1 MRQDGNGMGRET
13 EWKRKVAL
21 IQQRLDVAQEVVE
34 EQGALLRTIYD
45 LLPHG
50 LIVMD
55 QDLQILTFNDTA
67 ERITGHAFS
76 SVMGLSLTEV
86 LRLESEAEG
95 ILRGALERREA
106 LEHQDLLITAQSGNQ
121 LPIRMNFA
129 PLVGKEGEAL
139 GGVATF
145 SDVTLIKQQEDLLR
159 QSHDSMVRILQSVI
173 ELKDPLMKGH
183 CERVTCYALQI
194 AGDLGG
200 FIDDSLREL
209 RYAGQLHD
217 LGMLSLPDG
226 IWTKARGLTRHEISL
241 IRRHPI
247 EGAQIVGNVSG
258 FDRIALVIRHH
269 HERYDGRGYPDGLRG
284 EEIPLSARI
293 LGAVEA
299 FDARNRNRI
308 TRSRM
313 DRSLIV
319 KEFLDNRGVQ
329 FDPQVTDV
337 VLDHLQHDDPEWV

>member
-1 MRQDGNGMGRET
+1 MSRDGNGMDRET
-13 EWKRKVAL
+13 EWKRKVAMF
-21 IQQRLDVAQEVVE
+21 QQRLDVAQEVVE

-45 LLPHG
+45 ILPHG

-55 QDLQILTFNDTA
+55 QDLQILTFNGTA

-76 SVMGLSLTEV
+76 GVMGQPLAAALH
-86 LRLESEAEG
+86 LEPDEEG
-95 ILRGALERREA
+95 ILRGALEQRKV
-106 LEHQDLLITAQSGNQ
+106 LEHQDLLITTQSGNQ
-121 LPIRMNFA
+121 LPIRMNFS
-129 PLVGKEGEAL
+129 PLVGKEGEVL

-145 SDVTLIKQQEDLLR
+145 ADVTFIKQQEGLLR
-159 QSHDSMVRILQSVI
+159 QSHDSMVRILESVI

-183 CERVTCYALQI
+183 CERVTRYALRI
-194 AGDLGG
+194 AEDLGG
-200 FIDDSLREL
+200 FADHSLREI

-247 EGAQIVGNVSG
+247 EGAQIVGNVEG
-258 FDRIALVIRHH
+258 FDRIAMAIRHH
-269 HERYDGRGYPDGLRG
+269 HERYDGRGYPDGLKG

-293 LGAVEA
+293 LGAVES
-299 FDARNRNRI
+299 FDAMNRNRI

-313 DRSLIV
+313 ERSLII
-319 KEFLDNRGVQ
+319 KEFLDNRGMQ
-329 FDPQVTDV
+329 FDPRVTDV

>member
-1 MRQDGNGMGRET
+1 MRQDGNGMDRET

-21 IQQRLDVAQEVVE
+21 IQQRLDVAQEVAE
-34 EQGALLRTIYD
+34 EQGSLLHTIYD
-45 LLPHG
+45 MLPHG

-55 QDLQILTFNDTA
+55 QELQILTFNGTA
-67 ERITGHAFS
+67 ERITGHTFS
-76 SVMGLSLTEV
+76 NVMGQPLVAIL
-86 LRLESEAEG
+86 LLEPDAEE
-95 ILRGALERREA
+95 ILRKALEQREA
-106 LEHQDLLITAQSGNQ
+106 LEHQDLLITTQAGSR
-121 LPIRMNFA
+121 LPIRMNLT
-129 PLVGKEGEAL
+129 PLVGKGGEVL

-145 SDVTLIKQQEDLLR
+145 SDITVIKQQEELLL
-159 QSHDSMVRILQSVI
+159 QSHDSMVRILESVI

-183 CERVTCYALQI
+183 CERVTRYATQI
-194 AGDLGG
+194 ARDLGG
-200 FIDDSLREL
+200 GADNTLREI

-247 EGAQIVGNVSG
+247 EGAQIVGNVEG
-258 FDRIALVIRHH
+258 FDRIALAIRHH
-269 HERYDGRGYPDGLRG
+269 HERYDGRGYPDGIKG

-299 FDARNRNRI
+299 FDAMNRNRI

-313 DRSLIV
+313 DRSLII
-319 KEFLDNRGVQ
+319 KEFLDNRGLQ
-329 FDPQVTDV
+329 FDPLVTDV
-337 VLDHLQHDDPEWV
+337 VLEHLRHDDPEWV